1 MAVCLFSNATQD
13 SSIFHNTNLV
23 HPVLEMLY
31 ILSLFHV
38 GAVLRSALGTVAWP
52 HPWATVQADWGTR
65 VPLQQM
71 EHKGHVQEW
80 VGIDPPQM
88 AAPQAVAG
96 VAGIWPYLRIPFALI
111 FPFILAGGT
120 YLQPGRVSPS
130 SYWQQ
135 NTFVTFLQS
144 FQPALSDTLAFCIFI
159 VYCYIP
165 YEYWHL

>member
-1 MAVCLFSNATQD
+1 
-13 SSIFHNTNLV
+13 
-23 HPVLEMLY
+23 
-31 ILSLFHV
+31 
-38 GAVLRSALGTVAWP
+38 
-52 HPWATVQADWGTR
+52 
-65 VPLQQM
+65 M

-96 VAGIWPYLRIPFALI
+96 VAGIALI

-165 YEYWHL
+165 YEY